1 MIAVNK
7 LSFFIDYSY
16 SKQIEIFFEDYGIQ
30 IVSPEK
36 GARISEIRYQIPISF
51 NPKENMKEK
60 IEEIMNRLL
69 HLFPIN
75 RIGEAIYF
83 EYSNKDYDQAPFF
96 TLNSTGNSASAN
108 IVDNGKRSGIST
120 DIFCERCNLKFKV
133 VTSDLHMDTSKLKD
147 RYMVNIDGM
156 FWVVSEKMAEL
167 MSEWKLTGFDL
178 KEVVH
183 RGKPENKLPAYQ
195 LIINN
200 SLPPLSSNAGFYYF
214 VSEPEER
221 CDTCGVKGRINYP
234 YLYNKSDIENCSDD
248 LYVLNEWDS
257 NGSYV
262 YHPLILSQRFRKL
275 LLKHRI
281 TKDVRSLYESSY
293 GSKDWFMTPVFI
305 DHY

>member
-1 MIAVNK
+1 MIVVNK
-7 LSFFIDYSY
+7 ISFFIDYSY
-16 SKQIEIFFEDYGIQ
+16 SKQIENFFEEYGIQ

-36 GARISEIRYQIPISF
+36 GIRTSEIRYQIPISF

-69 HLFPIN
+69 NLFPID
-75 RIGEAIYF
+75 RIGEAVSF
-83 EYSNKDYDQAPFF
+83 EYSNEDYDKAPFF

-108 IVDNGKRSGIST
+108 IVNTGRQSGIST
-120 DIFCERCNLKFKV
+120 SIYCESCNLKLEV
-133 VTSDLHMDTSKLKD
+133 VTSDLQMDTSKLKD

-200 SLPPLSSNAGFYYF
+200 SLPPQSSNAGFYYF
-214 VSEPEER
+214 VSESEER
-221 CDTCGVKGRINYP
+221 CDACGVKGKINYP
-234 YLYNKSDIENCSDD
+234 YLYNKSDIENFSDD
-248 LYVLNEWDS
+248 LYVLNEWNS

-262 YHPLILSQRFRKL
+262 YHPLILSQRFRNL
-275 LLKHRI
+275 LLEHRI
-281 TKDVRSLYESSY
+281 TKDIRSLYDSGY
-293 GSKDWFMTPVFI
+293 GPKDWFMTPVFV
-305 DHY
+305 DNY